1 MKYILIF
8 FLFFSSSESTALD
21 SPSQA
26 TVTQGVAGDT
36 PPPGSEDSP
45 MQSEE
50 AAPADRGVS
59 PMAQAPPSPS
69 MRPAG
74 NGRGSQPPP
83 GATVITANLSDPKG
97 TNHILRKHLYST
109 KPYLT
114 TYIPNFSKNWVFFLS
129 KQKNFF
135 FNITF

>member
-8 FLFFSSSESTALD
+8 FFSSSESTALD

-50 AAPADRGVS
+50 TAPADRGVS

-74 NGRGSQPPP
+74 NGHGSQPPP

-97 TNHILRKHLYST
+97 TNHILHKHLYTT
-109 KPYLT
+109 KL
-114 TYIPNFSKNWVFFLS
+114 I
-129 KQKNFF
+129 
-135 FNITF
+135 

>member
-8 FLFFSSSESTALD
+8 FSFFFSSSESTALD

-69 MRPAG
+69 MRPTG

-97 TNHILRKHLYST
+97 TNHILRKHLYSR

-114 TYIPNFSKNWVFFLS
+114 TYLIF
-129 KQKNFF
+129 QKN
-135 FNITF
+135 

>member
-1 MKYILIF
+1 
-8 FLFFSSSESTALD
+8 
-21 SPSQA
+21 
-26 TVTQGVAGDT
+26 
-36 PPPGSEDSP
+36 

-59 PMAQAPPSPS
+59 PMPMAQAPPSPS

-83 GATVITANLSDPKG
+83 GATVITANLNDPKG
-97 TNHILRKHLYST
+97 TNHILRKHLCSK

-114 TYIPNFSKNWVFFLS
+114 TYVPNFSKKMGFCCQDKRISFQYYIFILYIS
-129 KQKNFF
+129 FSSCE
-135 FNITF
+135 

>member
-1 MKYILIF
+1 MLISDYFLFDCEVNKCQLCEVHTDFF

-83 GATVITANLSDPKG
+83 GATVITANLNDPKG
-97 TNHILRKHLYST
+97 TNRILRKHL
-109 KPYLT
+109 L
-114 TYIPNFSKNWVFFLS
+114 
-129 KQKNFF
+129 
-135 FNITF
+135 

>member
-8 FLFFSSSESTALD
+8 FSFFFSSSESTALD

-59 PMAQAPPSPS
+59 PMPMAQAPPSPS

-83 GATVITANLSDPKG
+83 GATVITANLNDPKG

-114 TYIPNFSKNWVFFLS
+114 TFR
-129 KQKNFF
+129 
-135 FNITF
+135 